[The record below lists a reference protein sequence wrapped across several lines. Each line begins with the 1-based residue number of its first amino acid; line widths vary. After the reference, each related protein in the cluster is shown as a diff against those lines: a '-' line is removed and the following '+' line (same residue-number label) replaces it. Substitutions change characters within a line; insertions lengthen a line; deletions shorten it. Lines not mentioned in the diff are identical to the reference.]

1 MRVKFALILL
11 TILIP
16 STVLSSSLETLKEG
30 KKALDSGNYHKAKEC
45 LTRAYS
51 ELHEIG
57 DYILLWRA
65 RANFGIE
72 NFDEALSDINLLKK
86 NYPKSTILKDA
97 RKLEI
102 EIIKKNKSGDLK
114 NAYRNYLLDYP
125 DDIAVKYDYAYYL
138 KEQGNQEEAKK
149 IFKEIFITAT
159 SYADRVEKELSKE
172 EITVDDLIRKSKALN
187 SAYQFA
193 KAEKYLREALARAIK
208 NQEDDILQVLGYSLF
223 MQKRYTESAEIYKKL
238 GDPYWRGRSLLRSKD
253 FVTFEKELKEY
264 LKSGDKRIGELLIN
278 YANIKRRSG
287 NFSEALNILKTVID
301 KYPSFSEEAMWY
313 LGWNYY
319 LNGQYREASEAFRKL
334 YSTYG
339 KLKYFY
345 WAERSEE
352 VRGVKKARDSSIS
365 FRPGEVYSYFLYIR
379 GKVSK
384 IPEPQSLKEEINLP
398 KRAKILLQADLREEA
413 LREVKSV
420 FRNIKDEKQIP
431 LFSQILFFL
440 GDYPTSVRTIA
451 RFPKRIDYLELL
463 YPRVYRDAVERATKR
478 FGVESALIY
487 AIMREESRFDRE
499 AISPAGALGLM
510 QLMPATGKREGQKIG
525 ISVRNDS
532 ELFDP
537 EKNIL
542 IGTAYL
548 GNLLSEFQNLAF
560 AVAAYNAGER
570 VVRGW
575 ISDGKYKSVD
585 EFIEDIPYS
594 ETRAYV
600 QRVLSSYF
608 EYLRIERKLTPEK
621 ISQIIKTGGGKR

>member
-16 STVLSSSLETLKEG
+16 STVLSSSFETLKEG

-45 LTRAYS
+45 LKRAYS

-86 NYPKSTILKDA
+86 KYPKSTILKDA

-301 KYPSFSEEAMWY
+301 KCPFFSEEAMWY

-352 VRGVKKARDSSIS
+352 ARGVKKAKDSSIS
-365 FRPGEVYSYFLYIR
+365 FCPGEVYSYFLYIR

-420 FRNIKDEKQIP
+420 FRNIKDENQIP

-537 EKNIL
+537 EKNIM
-542 IGTAYL
+542 IGTAYFK
-548 GNLLSEFQNLAF
+548 NLLSEFNNLAF